1 MRATTGLLLAAIMAV
16 GCGSK
21 MPGGGSVPGADKVPG
36 GGNVPGGLGGASGE
50 VDPNTCGNYAVSD
63 AGRKLHD
70 FLEATKQVQE
80 VSMKTVQVV
89 KESCLMMGHELG
101 LVDDD
106 MKGETKDICAKV
118 YGTIHDNMKVA
129 FKAKAGLKI
138 KYKPAVCKVNID
150 AEAEAAAKCEGKASA
165 DMGATCSGACHGKCD
180 GQCSGKAGTGGNSG
194 ECNGECKGTC
204 HGSCEGHADVKAS
217 GQCKASAQVHASA
230 DVQCTEAELTIE
242 PDMKLV
248 VDKSKAEKTVAALKA
263 GLPKILSVKARL
275 EPLQA
280 AVETWAASAKELK
293 EMGPKFV
300 NSFKDQAMCITGQI
314 AAVASAVTNIH
325 ASLSVSVSV
334 SASASGTIGGK

>member
-1 MRATTGLLLAAIMAV
+1 MAV
-16 GCGSK
+16 GCGGK
-21 MPGGGSVPGADKVPG
+21 VPGGGSVPGSDKVPG

-63 AGRKLHD
+63 AGRKLHA
-70 FLEATKQVQE
+70 FLEATQQVQK
-80 VSMKTVQVV
+80 VSMETVQVV

-101 LVDDD
+101 LNDDD

-118 YGTIHDNMKVA
+118 YGTIHDNIKVA

-138 KYKPAVCKVNID
+138 KYKPAVCKVDID

-180 GQCSGKAGTGGNSG
+180 GTCSGKAGTGGNSG

-217 GQCKASAQVHASA
+217 GECKAKAQVHASA
-230 DVQCTEAELTIE
+230 EVKCTDAEVTVEADT
-242 PDMKLV
+242 KLV
-248 VDKSKAEKTVAALKA
+248 VDKTKAEKTVAALKN

-314 AAVASAVTNIH
+314 GAAFGMISQIQVNVN
-325 ASLSVSVSV
+325 VSVSV
-334 SASASGTIGGK
+334 SAEASGTVGG